1 MYYAFPSLSP
11 LKSDSTSQVWLKY
24 DTLYEFMKYFIL
36 LFKSSKITNQSKSP
50 VRDTGWV
57 SGKDTFPFS
66 VFHKLFFC
74 LFLVTSFWGTSAGS
88 KHKTSSLECD
98 VFPKTIL
105 QACVSECHL
114 MSWQATAWLPQFLQC
129 QGPPLLLKFSDS
141 LLLASDLSHSSMSLS
156 SHYSCV

>member
-11 LKSDSTSQVWLKY
+11 LKPDSTSQVWLKY
-24 DTLYEFMKYFIL
+24 DALYEFMKYFIL

-50 VRDTGWV
+50 VHDTGWV

-66 VFHKLFFC
+66 AFHKLF
-74 LFLVTSFWGTSAGS
+74 LFLITSFWGTSAGS
-88 KHKTSSLECD
+88 NHKTSSLECD

-105 QACVSECHL
+105 QAYVSECHL
-114 MSWQATAWLPQFLQC
+114 LSWQASAWLLSFLQC

-141 LLLASDLSHSSMSLS
+141 LLLASDLSRSSASVS
-156 SHYSCV
+156 SCYSCV